1 MAIGE
6 DDTCENKDCRV
17 GAGRKAMAIGEDDTC
32 ENKDCRVSAGRK
44 ATTVGENGTC
54 ENKDCRVG
62 AGRKASAVEKDN
74 ACENKEKRRKMMV
87 AKATSPSSLD
97 CPKLSILIEPFFI
110 PLSSSS
116 WMWSSLGSWS
126 LLPWMARTC
135 STSMLIGWLAR
146 PHSRTITAGTA
157 RRPPLAP
164 LSEWILL
171 IGNSFRGSRKYCDSS
186 HTFKMNVLFWTRG
199 TF

>member
-6 DDTCENKDCRV
+6 DDTCENKDC
-17 GAGRKAMAIGEDDTC
+17 
-32 ENKDCRVSAGRK
+32 ENKDFRVSAGRK
-44 ATTVGENGTC
+44 ATTVGENGAC
-54 ENKDCRVG
+54 ENKDYRVG
-62 AGRKASAVEKDN
+62 AGRKASAVEEDN
-74 ACENKEKRRKMMV
+74 ACKNKEKRRKMMV

-97 CPKLSILIEPFFI
+97 CPKLGILIEPFFI

-126 LLPWMARTC
+126 LLPWIARTC
-135 STSMLIGWLAR
+135 SISMLVGWLAR
-146 PHSRTITAGTA
+146 PHSRTITA
-157 RRPPLAP
+157 
-164 LSEWILL
+164 
-171 IGNSFRGSRKYCDSS
+171 DSS